1 MKTTHTLILG
11 SFLFFSTA
19 LKAQDKVKKDEA
31 QPAPSKEEQAWMA
44 YMTPGP
50 MHKMLAASN
59 GDWSEELTFWMTP
72 GAPPIKAEAKC
83 FNSMILGDRY
93 QQSVTSGMMMGMSFE
108 GHSLVGYD
116 NVKKMY
122 QSTWV
127 DNMGTGI
134 IFMEGKYDEKSNSI
148 TFAGNMIDPNTGK
161 EEMARQIMKF
171 IDEKTHMMEMYQT
184 KDGKEFKSME
194 IKFTKK

>member
-1 MKTTHTLILG
+1 
-11 SFLFFSTA
+11 
-19 LKAQDKVKKDEA
+19 
-31 QPAPSKEEQAWMA
+31 
-44 YMTPGP
+44 
-50 MHKMLAASN
+50 MHWT
-59 GDWSEELTFWMTP
+59 G
-72 GAPPIKAEAKC
+72 
-83 FNSMILGDRY
+83 Y